1 MTRSNRA
8 SAIVIAFLMTGC
20 GSALQEESP
29 VDPDVAAEFEAL
41 NPKVYTR
48 LDPIILASI
57 PDDSLEQAVLDYVM
71 LQLEGNEQNE
81 VDIVRAL
88 APGARN
94 LYLTWTVQ
102 VEVSDGGFD
111 QYYLSTGG
119 RFADDAVAAFE
130 YFGAAEHAALMREAN
145 ALHASEPARLG
156 TVNERFAE
164 LSENLSLLRI
174 ARIRQD
180 PEQFSGN

>member
-1 MTRSNRA
+1 MRGATRL
-8 SAIVIAFLMTGC
+8 SAIVIALLMTGC
-20 GSALQEESP
+20 GGAPQEETP
-29 VDPDVAAEFEAL
+29 VDPEVAAAFEEM

-48 LDPIILASI
+48 LDPIILGSI
-57 PDDSLEQAVLDYVM
+57 PDDSLEQAVLDYAL

-81 VDIVRAL
+81 ADIVHSL
-88 APGARN
+88 APGVRN

-119 RFADDAVAAFE
+119 RFADEAVAAFE

-145 ALHASEPARLG
+145 ALRASGSATLA
-156 TVNERFAE
+156 TLNERFPD
-164 LSENLSLLRI
+164 LSENLSQLRI